1 MAKIRVGNI
10 SNGSTSVG
18 RTNNSRTRY
27 PGGYWST
34 VGSVTIWIKIVDG
47 VPRDTYDKR
56 GRGPT
61 PPLEGRQEDVIWM
74 GLKHQGHWSFAPNHV
89 APNHVAPI
97 DIGVSDDFSLIFN
110 DLELSSDSLSSGSL
124 DSDEFPLK
132 ETHPRKRKS
141 SESFENS
148 PPKSPTFM
156 ESRTSSAHVPAL
168 PSSVH
173 VPALPSSD
181 SASASASD
189 SASASASAHVPAS
202 PSSDSVS
209 ASASA
214 HVPASPSSAPGT
226 PPGTPIDRTQSSP
239 SSRTP
244 SAMDVACKFP
254 SAIDVVVKKVKM
266 LGDMRSLVAIT
277 ELCAIRC
284 KKVAELANQNMVDMG
299 DGFLSEAPLNTSLD
313 EIMHEIEGVKAV
325 LDITQKFIS

>member
-181 SASASASD
+181 SASASAS
-189 SASASASAHVPAS
+189 
-202 PSSDSVS
+202 
-209 ASASA
+209 A